1 LFSVDARR
9 HWVAPTKV
17 SGTRSPQLPLE

>member
-1 LFSVDARR
+1 LFCVDARR

-17 SGTRSPQLPLE
+17 SGTRSPQQPN